1 MAYDA
6 ILSVLDLKWQHEH
19 ELPKIARLA
28 KKSYVLHPVL
38 YQVSENFIGR
48 SRVLLLQDL
57 ILKLCTYKILE

>member
-6 ILSVLDLKWQHEH
+6 ILSGLDLKCQHEH

-28 KKSYVLHPVL
+28 KKYYVLHPVL
-38 YQVSENFIGR
+38 YQVSENSIGR

>member
-6 ILSVLDLKWQHEH
+6 ILSVLDLKYQHEH

-28 KKSYVLHPVL
+28 KKCYVLHPVL
-38 YQVSENFIGR
+38 YQVSENVIGR
-48 SRVLLLQDL
+48 SRVPLLQDL

>member
-6 ILSVLDLKWQHEH
+6 ILSVLDLKCQHEH
-19 ELPKIARLA
+19 ELPKIARL
-28 KKSYVLHPVL
+28 SYVLQPVL
-38 YQVSENFIGR
+38 YQVSEHNIGR

>member
-19 ELPKIARLA
+19 ELPKIVRLA
-28 KKSYVLHPVL
+28 KKYYVLHPIL

-57 ILKLCTYKILE
+57 ILKIVLIKY

>member
-6 ILSVLDLKWQHEH
+6 ILSVLDLKCQHEH

-38 YQVSENFIGR
+38 YQVSENVIGR

>member
-1 MAYDA
+1 MVYDA
-6 ILSVLDLKWQHEH
+6 ILSVLDLKCQHEH

-57 ILKLCTYKILE
+57 IIKLCTYKTLK